1 MCSVNGRASGAEVDI
16 VHGGFLLMV
25 DYWGGGGSKTRRIL
39 PLANKRKI
47 LFYVYNTLTQKVN
60 LILISNSCAF
70 E

>member
-25 DYWGGGGSKTRRIL
+25 DYWGGGGSKTTRIL

-47 LFYVYNTLTQKVN
+47 VF
-60 LILISNSCAF
+60 
-70 E
+70 